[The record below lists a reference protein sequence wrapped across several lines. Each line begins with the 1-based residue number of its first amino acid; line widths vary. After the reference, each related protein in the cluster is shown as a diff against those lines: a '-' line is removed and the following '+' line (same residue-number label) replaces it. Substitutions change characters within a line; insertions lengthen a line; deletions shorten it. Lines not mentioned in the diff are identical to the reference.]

1 MVSDQIE
8 NHKIWRIIK
17 EQVLEWL
24 LLIIH
29 KINNLSMQNKMK
41 SIPQNIIS

>member
-24 LLIIH
+24 LLIIR